1 MLLAAADPGGSVVE
15 SAAYVIVRDS
25 SFGALLLVAIV
36 AVFMLVKQL
45 IRLHEKRI
53 SDLKSLNAHVEA
65 REDKAEKLMEKMT
78 EAFSQFKSA
87 LERMNSTEQQQTAT
101 MNTLADVVRKADST
115 IDSVLRE
122 HARTAAHA
130 SAGYRRRTP
139 PPGVSE
145 PPRRGGT

>member
-87 LERMNSTEQQQTAT
+87 LERVNATEQQQTAT

>member
-1 MLLAAADPGGSVVE
+1 MSFAAADPGGSVVE

-25 SFGALLLVAIV
+25 SFGALLLIAIV

-45 IRLHEKRI
+45 IKLHEKRI
-53 SDLKSLNAHVEA
+53 ADLKSLNSHVEA

-78 EAFSQFKSA
+78 DAFGQFKTA
-87 LERMNSTEQQQTAT
+87 LERVNSTEQQQTAAMT
-101 MNTLADVVRKADST
+101 ALTEVVRKADST

-145 PPRRGGT
+145 PPRKGGS